1 MTWFLDQ
8 NSFTFFVSLSMKQY
22 EVIVIGFGKAGKTLA
37 GKMAAL
43 GKKVALVE
51 QNAANYGGT
60 CINIGCIPT
69 KTLIHAAENNLTFD
83 QAMELKDTVTTSL
96 RNKNQMV
103 LENSGADLINAHAKF
118 VSNKVIEVS
127 AGEETEQ
134 LTAETIV
141 INTGAVSNVFP
152 IPGLLE
158 TKNVVDSTGIQ
169 NLPEK
174 PARLGIIGGG
184 NIGLEF
190 ASLYARLG
198 SQVTVFETAPALL
211 GRYEEVAAKL
221 AQQYLEEDGVSFV
234 LGSEVES
241 VANRGKEVVVTES
254 GTEYVFDALMYA
266 MGRKPATEGLG
277 LENTDILVTERGAV
291 QVDDFCETAVP
302 GVYAVGDVNGGLQF
316 TYTSLDDFRIVFGK
330 LTGNGTYNL
339 QSRKNVPNS
348 LFIEPPLSQVGL
360 TEKAAQEAGLPYKA
374 NELPVANM
382 PRAHVNN
389 DLRGIFKVVVN
400 TETDEILGA
409 TLFGAGSHE
418 IINLIKMAMDNK
430 IPYTYI
436 KNQVFTHPT
445 LAENLNDVFNF

>member
-1 MTWFLDQ
+1 
-8 NSFTFFVSLSMKQY
+8 MKQY
-22 EVIVIGFGKAGKTLA
+22 DLIVIGFGKAGKTLA
-37 GKMAAL
+37 GKMSAL
-43 GKKVALVE
+43 GKKVALIE

-69 KTLIHAAENNLTFD
+69 KTLIQAAENNLSFGE
-83 QAMELKDTVTTSL
+83 AMALKDTVTTRL
-96 RNKNQMV
+96 RHKNQMV

-118 VSNKVIEVS
+118 VANKVIEVS
-127 AGEETEQ
+127 VGNEAEQ
-134 LTAETIV
+134 LTAETII

-158 TKNVVDSTGIQ
+158 SKNVVDSTGIQ
-169 NLPEK
+169 NLAERPE
-174 PARLGIIGGG
+174 RLGIIGGG

-190 ASLYARLG
+190 ASLYAKMG

-221 AQQYLEEDGVSFV
+221 AQTYMEEDGVSFV
-234 LGSEVES
+234 LNSKIGKVENEGDR
-241 VANRGKEVVVTES
+241 VLVTES
-254 GTEYVFDALMYA
+254 GNKHSFDVLMYA
-266 MGRKPATEGLG
+266 LGRKPATEGLG
-277 LENTDILVTERGAV
+277 LETTDIKLGANGAV
-291 QVDDFCETAVP
+291 EVDDYCETAVP

-330 LTGNGTYNL
+330 LTGQGNYNL
-339 QSRKNVPNS
+339 QNRQNVPTS

-389 DLRGIFKVVVN
+389 DLRGIFKVIVN
-400 TETDEILGA
+400 TETNEILGA

-436 KNQVFTHPT
+436 KNQIFTHPT